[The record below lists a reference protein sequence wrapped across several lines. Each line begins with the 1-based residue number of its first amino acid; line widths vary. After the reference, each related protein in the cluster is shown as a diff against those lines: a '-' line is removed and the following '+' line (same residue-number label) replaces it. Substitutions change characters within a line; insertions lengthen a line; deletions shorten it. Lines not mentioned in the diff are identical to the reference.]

1 MGWPPTRYRRP
12 ACLAAVVVA
21 GWAGSAFAQSLPSAE
36 MDLLE
41 DQPSLPA
48 VPSPV
53 PASAPR
59 APGDAA
65 TGNATP
71 DAGPAPDRSDG
82 SSSAEAGS
90 VMSVAPPDAG
100 AVSPQPSGSSSEDI
114 PAFLHATVNQVDIGD
129 VFVLLR
135 GNDVVVKVGDLES
148 SGMRVEGGMRE
159 KRGEDLLVSLRSL
172 APTMTFVF
180 DERSLSLTITADSKL
195 FGGSVLDLR
204 AKRPEGIIYDSAPSL
219 FVNYRLGLTD
229 LQSGGGLG
237 WNGFAESGLSIRGH
251 LLYASGQRSE
261 VDGSWERLATNLTLD
276 WRDRLTSIILGDM
289 TATGDALGGGGMLG
303 GVSVARNYGLDPYYV
318 FLPTQQLSGTAL
330 TPSTVEIYVNGQLV
344 RRATLPPGQFTV
356 QNLPVTSG
364 SGQTQVVIRDAFGN
378 AQTVATPYYLA
389 LGTLAKG
396 QQDFSYNVG
405 LTRQN
410 YGSDSWNYGQ
420 PAFLF
425 RHRVG
430 LTNWLTVGARIEGE
444 LHFDQYVVGPCTERP
459 PHMLSGGPS
468 LAIRLPAG
476 EVGALAALSGQGR
489 VGTAALLSYSYIGRI
504 LNFQVGF
511 RYQSLDYANLSLTPS
526 SLPPPNALPVGIPSS
541 SDRQRKDLLTSIA
554 KNFGKVANVSLQYEL
569 TQWRDQGLTNR
580 ITLAVNRSIT
590 RWMYAFATVNNTY
603 SRAWPVEYDTFVGL
617 SFAPADRVTASAT
630 RTDRWGGQSGYGGT
644 SQATVQQSLPLG
656 PGFGYRVVASQGE
669 NALNEATAQYQ
680 GAYGRI
686 EADYQHQ
693 GWGTADH
700 GHASLTATGGLIF
713 IGGRPYATRPVQ
725 DSYALIRV
733 PGVGGVHGTIS
744 NQVIGTT
751 DSKGNLL
758 VPGLLHYYGNRIGID
773 DKDIPLD
780 HDIGATEKVI
790 APPTRGGAVVT
801 FPVRRVQSV
810 SGTAVIDDQGATVLP
825 AYGQIVVMVAKQEM
839 VSPLDEAG
847 NFYLENVSPGSYS
860 AEVQYAAGTCTLPL
874 EVPAGATALVNV
886 GTIRYILPKKEAK

>member
-1 MGWPPTRYRRP
+1 
-12 ACLAAVVVA
+12 
-21 GWAGSAFAQSLPSAE
+21 

-41 DQPSLPA
+41 DQPSLSALPD
-48 VPSPV
+48 PV
-53 PASAPR
+53 PASLPR
-59 APGDAA
+59 ARSDAA
-65 TGNATP
+65 PGNADP
-71 DAGPAPDRSDG
+71 DAGAAHDRSDG
-82 SSSAEAGS
+82 SRSADAGLETP
-90 VMSVAPPDAG
+90 VAPPDAG
-100 AVSPQPSGSSSEDI
+100 SVFPQPNGSLVEEI

-129 VFVLLR
+129 VLVILR
-135 GNDVVVKVGDLES
+135 GDDVAVKVGDLES

-172 APTMTFVF
+172 APQVAFVS

-195 FGGSVLDLR
+195 FGAAVLDLR

-219 FVNYRLGLTD
+219 FVNYRAGLTN
-229 LQSGGGLG
+229 LQSGNGLG

-261 VDGSWERLATNLTLD
+261 FDGSWERLATNLTLD
-276 WRDRLTSIILGDM
+276 WRDRLTSIIFGDM
-289 TATGDALGGGGMLG
+289 NAAGDALGGVAMMG

-378 AQTVATPYYLA
+378 SQTVATPYYLA

-396 QQDFSYNVG
+396 QQDFGYNVG
-405 LTRQN
+405 ITRQN
-410 YGSDSWNYGQ
+410 YGKDSWNYGQ
-420 PAFLF
+420 PALLF

-430 LTNWLTVGARIEGE
+430 LTNWLTVGARLEGE
-444 LHFDQYVVGPCTERP
+444 LHFDQSTVGSCVQRP

-468 LAIRLPAG
+468 LAIRLPVG

-489 VGTAALLSYSYIGRI
+489 IGTAALLSYSYIGRVF
-504 LNFQVGF
+504 NFQAGF
-511 RYQSLDYANLSLTPS
+511 RYQSLEYANLNLTPS
-526 SLPPPNALPVGIPSS
+526 SQPPANALPAGVPSS
-541 SDRQRKDLLTSIA
+541 TDRQRKDLLTSIA
-554 KNFGKVANVSLQYEL
+554 KNIGKVANLSLQHEL
-569 TQWRDQGLTNR
+569 TQWRDQGWTNR
-580 ITLAVNRSIT
+580 ITLAANRSIT

-603 SRAWPVEYDTFVGL
+603 SRAWPVAYDTFVGL
-617 SFAPADRVTASAT
+617 SFSPADRVTAGAT
-630 RTDRWGGQSGYGGT
+630 RSDHWGGQSSGHGGT
-644 SQATVQQSLPLG
+644 SQATLQQSLPLG
-656 PGFGYRVVASQGE
+656 PGVGYRVVASQGE
-669 NALNEATAQYQ
+669 SALNEATAQYQ

-686 EADYQHQ
+686 EADYQRQ
-693 GWGTADH
+693 GYGANDE
-700 GHASLTATGGLIF
+700 GHASLTATGGLIL
-713 IGGRPYATRPVQ
+713 IGGSAYLTRPVQ

-733 PGVGGVHGTIS
+733 PGVGGVHGTMS

-751 DSKGNLL
+751 DRHGDLL
-758 VPGLLHYYGNRIGID
+758 VPNLLHYYGNRIGID

-780 HDIGATEKVI
+780 HDIGATERTI
-790 APPTRGGAVVT
+790 APPYRGGAVVT

-810 SGTAVIDDQGATVLP
+810 SGTVVLDDQGATTLP
-825 AYGQIVVMVAKQEM
+825 TYGQLVVQVGQQQV

-847 NFYLENVSPGSYS
+847 NFYLENVSPGAYS
-860 AEVQYAAGTCTLPL
+860 AEVQYAAGVCTLQL
-874 EVPAGATALVNV
+874 AVPAGATALVNV
-886 GTIRYILPKKEAK
+886 GTIRCILPKKEAK

>member
-1 MGWPPTRYRRP
+1 MSRPPTRYRRP
-12 ACLAAVVVA
+12 ACLVAVVVA
-21 GWAGSAFAQSLPSAE
+21 GWAGSAFAQSPRSG
-36 MDLLE
+36 DT
-41 DQPSLPA
+41 
-48 VPSPV
+48 SPQN
-53 PASAPR
+53 
-59 APGDAA
+59 AA
-65 TGNATP
+65 P
-71 DAGPAPDRSDG
+71 DAGPSDG
-82 SSSAEAGS
+82 SRIVEIDTSAPAAPADAGS
-90 VMSVAPPDAG
+90 VSPPPAAPPTD
-100 AVSPQPSGSSSEDI
+100 DI

-129 VFVLLR
+129 VLVILR
-135 GNDVVVKVGDLES
+135 GNDVLVKVGDLES

-172 APTMTFVF
+172 APQMTFVF

-195 FGGSVLDLR
+195 FGGAVLDLR

-219 FVNYRLGLTD
+219 FVNYRVGLTD

-276 WRDRLTSIILGDM
+276 WRDRLTSIVFGDT

-330 TPSTVEIYVNGQLV
+330 TPSTVEIYVNVQLV

-405 LTRQN
+405 ITRQN
-410 YGSDSWNYGQ
+410 YGRDSWNYSQ
-420 PAFLF
+420 PALLF
-425 RHRVG
+425 RHRFG
-430 LTNWLTVGARIEGE
+430 LTNWLTVGVRAEAT
-444 LHFDQYVVGPCTERP
+444 LH
-459 PHMLSGGPS
+459 MSNGGPS
-468 LAIRLPAG
+468 VALRLPVG
-476 EVGALAALSGQGR
+476 EVGALAAVSRQDQFSGA
-489 VGTAALLSYSYIGRI
+489 AALMSYSYIGRAF
-504 LNFQVGF
+504 NFQVGF
-511 RYQSLDYANLSLTPS
+511 RYQSLEYANLSLTPS
-526 SLPPPNALPVGIPSS
+526 GLPPPNALPAGVPSS
-541 SDRQRKDLLTSIA
+541 GDRQRKDLLASIA
-554 KNFGKVANVSLQYEL
+554 KNFGKVVNLSLQYEL

-580 ITLAVNRSIT
+580 ITLAANRSIT

-617 SFAPADRVTASAT
+617 SFSPADRVTASAS
-630 RTDRWGGQSGYGGT
+630 RSDHWGGQSSGHGGT
-644 SQATVQQSLPLG
+644 SQATLQQSLPLG
-656 PGFGYRVVASQGE
+656 PGVGYRLVASQGE
-669 NALNEATAQYQ
+669 NALNEATVQYQ
-680 GAYGRI
+680 VAYGRI

-693 GWGTADH
+693 GYGTNDQ
-700 GHASLTATGGLIF
+700 GHASLTATGGLIL
-713 IGGRPYATRPVQ
+713 IGGSAYLTRPVQ

-733 PGVGGVHGTIS
+733 PGVAGVHGMAS
-744 NQVIGTT
+744 NQVMGTT

-758 VPGLLHYYGNRIGID
+758 IPSLLHYYGNRIGID
-773 DKDIPLD
+773 DRDIPLD

-810 SGTAVIDDQGATVLP
+810 SGTVVIDDQGATVLP
-825 AYGQIVVMVAKQEM
+825 TYGQLVVMVGQQQV

-860 AEVQYAAGTCTLPL
+860 AEVQYAAGACTLPL
-874 EVPAGATALVNV
+874 AVPAGSTALVNV
-886 GTIRYILPKKEAK
+886 GTIRCILPKKESK

>member
-1 MGWPPTRYRRP
+1 MSRPPTRYRRP
-12 ACLAAVVVA
+12 ACLVAVVVA
-21 GWAGSAFAQSLPSAE
+21 GWAGSAFAQS
-36 MDLLE
+36 
-41 DQPSLPA
+41 
-48 VPSPV
+48 
-53 PASAPR
+53 PR
-59 APGDAA
+59 SGDTSSQNAA
-65 TGNATP
+65 P
-71 DAGPAPDRSDG
+71 DAGDRSDG
-82 SSSAEAGS
+82 SRISEIDTRAPAAPADAGS
-90 VMSVAPPDAG
+90 VSPPSAAPPTD
-100 AVSPQPSGSSSEDI
+100 DI

-129 VFVLLR
+129 VLVILR
-135 GNDVVVKVGDLES
+135 GNDVLVKVGDLES

-172 APTMTFVF
+172 APQMTFVF
-180 DERSLSLTITADSKL
+180 DERGLSLTITADSKL
-195 FGGSVLDLR
+195 FGGAVLDLR

-219 FVNYRLGLTD
+219 FVNYRVGLTD
-229 LQSGGGLG
+229 LQSGDGLG

-276 WRDRLTSIILGDM
+276 WRDRLTSIIFGDM
-289 TATGDALGGGGMLG
+289 NAAGDALGGGAMMG

-396 QQDFSYNVG
+396 KQDFSYNVG
-405 LTRQN
+405 ITRQN
-410 YGSDSWNYGQ
+410 YGRDSWNYGQ
-420 PAFLF
+420 PALLF

-430 LTNWLTVGARIEGE
+430 LTNWLTVGARLEGE
-444 LHFDQYVVGPCTERP
+444 LHFDQTTFGSCVQRP

-468 LAIRLPAG
+468 LALRLPVG

-489 VGTAALLSYSYIGRI
+489 FVGAAALMSYSYIGRAF
-504 LNFQVGF
+504 NFQVGF
-511 RYQSLDYANLSLTPS
+511 RYQSLEYANLSLTPS
-526 SLPPPNALPVGIPSS
+526 SLPPPNALPAGVPSS
-541 SDRQRKDLLTSIA
+541 SDRQRKDLLASIA
-554 KNFGKVANVSLQYEL
+554 KNFGKVVSLSLQYEL

-580 ITLAVNRSIT
+580 ITLAANRSIT

-617 SFAPADRVTASAT
+617 SFSPADRVTAGVT
-630 RTDRWGGQSGYGGT
+630 RSDHWGGQSSGHGGT
-644 SQATVQQSLPLG
+644 SQASLQQSLPLG
-656 PGFGYRVVASQGE
+656 PGVGYRLVASQGE

-680 GAYGRI
+680 GAYGRV
-686 EADYQHQ
+686 EADYQRQ
-693 GWGTADH
+693 GYGANDQ
-700 GHASLTATGGLIF
+700 GHASLTATGGLIL
-713 IGGRPYATRPVQ
+713 IGGSAYLTRPVQ

-733 PGVGGVHGTIS
+733 PAVPGVHGMAS
-744 NQVIGTT
+744 NQVMGTT

-758 VPGLLHYYGNRIGID
+758 IPTLLHYYGNRIGID
-773 DKDIPLD
+773 DRDIPLD
-780 HDIGATEKVI
+780 HDIGATERII
-790 APPTRGGAVVT
+790 APPYRGGAVVT

-810 SGTAVIDDQGATVLP
+810 SGTVVIDDQGATVLP
-825 AYGQIVVMVAKQEM
+825 TYGQFVVMVGQQQV

-847 NFYLENVSPGSYS
+847 NFYLENVPPGSYS
-860 AEVQYAAGTCTLPL
+860 AEVQYAAGACTLPL
-874 EVPAGATALVNV
+874 AVAAGATALVNV
-886 GTIRYILPKKEAK
+886 GTIRCILPKKEAK